1 MVTEGPAQW
10 LSPSLPAP
18 KGFSVSEGTGRY
30 TTLKTPTPTPN
41 NPDAEL
47 KPNMA
52 VRCCKAILR
61 KDFKKDPQINMIF
74 EEICCR
80 QDNDLLCNPPIGTSF
95 DPQNISRS
103 LWARNPTTGMLFCS
117 GLPIFCFPNPFQTS
131 MQLCHQIELVLMI
144 TTVLHSTLYLFWKAR
159 YGTYRVF
166 VYPFYPGNYDD
177 SEHILYIVGKVFSI
191 GIQRR

>member
-1 MVTEGPAQW
+1 MVTEGQAQW

-18 KGFSVSEGTGRY
+18 KGLSVSEGTGRY

-74 EEICCR
+74 EEICSEFY
-80 QDNDLLCNPPIGTSF
+80 LLVVTE
-95 DPQNISRS
+95 NIFLDSDAYKKKIS
-103 LWARNPTTGMLFCS
+103 QL
-117 GLPIFCFPNPFQTS
+117 IHHPFHPS
-131 MQLCHQIELVLMI
+131 NSH
-144 TTVLHSTLYLFWKAR
+144 
-159 YGTYRVF
+159 
-166 VYPFYPGNYDD
+166 PF
-177 SEHILYIVGKVFSI
+177 ET
-191 GIQRR
+191 